1 MGSSIYDNQC
11 ELNGTTKVPSGI
23 ASPHPARQIGIEPIR
38 VFNQRFKITN
48 KQRLYSSVHIEI
60 GQGNRNRTCTTT
72 LLMSS
77 ATKRHLPCNYKHNV
91 WTAGFEPAI
100 YQFQT
105 EDVGQATLRPDIVLI
120 SKLVRVTGIEP
131 VLQRSGRH
139 RLPNA
144 IYPVKRTKK

>member
-1 MGSSIYDNQC
+1 MLVSVR
-11 ELNGTTKVPSGI
+11 LKTLVRVT
-23 ASPHPARQIGIEPIR
+23 GIEP
-38 VFNQRFKITN
+38 VLQHSKCH
-48 KQRLYSSVHIEI
+48 RLPNAIYPV
-60 GQGNRNRTCTTT
+60 
-72 LLMSS
+72 
-77 ATKRHLPCNYKHNV
+77 NYKHNV
-91 WTAGFEPAI
+91 WAAGFEPAI